1 MSAAAITFP
10 LLLLQPH
17 IHSYSGKCYTAANPK
32 SLSQCMES
40 LTQKLHPGVVVNFRR
55 RGVGIGE
62 DNGNGQRRDYRVS
75 PDEGENGE
83 DKEDKP
89 TAWHN
94 TRKMIYVRPNPKTNV
109 PTGHWPIPES
119 FWPSSSMT
127 VLVSGLLTM
136 FNIRTIVCYSCV
148 EQVYNT
154 APLSP
159 THCGLAR
166 GQNKCILN
174 QLFIHVLRQLK
185 IGPVLIS
192 ISAYISSCNQFFYFF
207 LSMSSSVQCV
217 CFDCNCGV
225 SVVFI

>member
-1 MSAAAITFP
+1 MKERMVKIRKTSPQRGITPGRWSMFDQTPRPMFLQVTGPYPSHFGPAAQWQYWWA
-10 LLLLQPH
+10 
-17 IHSYSGKCYTAANPK
+17 
-32 SLSQCMES
+32 
-40 LTQKLHPGVVVNFRR
+40 
-55 RGVGIGE
+55 
-62 DNGNGQRRDYRVS
+62 
-75 PDEGENGE
+75 
-83 DKEDKP
+83 
-89 TAWHN
+89 
-94 TRKMIYVRPNPKTNV
+94 
-109 PTGHWPIPES
+109 
-119 FWPSSSMT
+119 
-127 VLVSGLLTM
+127 SGLLTM

-192 ISAYISSCNQFFYFF
+192 ISAYISSCNQLFYFF

-225 SVVFI
+225 SVVFIWSATTALHLKLATKHQV